1 MRTEYAARTQSVK
14 GSSHDDA
21 RGLEH
26 AGWQRGEPGSYR
38 SLLPARHP
46 ATSWFRPRVLWATRN
61 DRLAHW
67 LRDPTDSERRRW
79 VGARRAAGAP
89 SDLVLRD
96 HEHRDELSFLMLGD
110 TGEGDASQF
119 VVVPPLERVAEGADF
134 MVICSDVIYPAG
146 DVDEYVPKFYRPY
159 RNFRGPIYALPGNH
173 DWYDDLTSFMVHFCG
188 APGLPPV
195 PERPVRLG
203 SREWARRRLWRRP
216 KQASPAALA
225 AGRALR
231 PRDPSRSLQPGSYF
245 AIESG
250 PLLIVGIDT
259 GITGGI
265 DADQAEWLRA
275 TSTSSAKPKL
285 LLTGR
290 PIYYDGRHVPGAI
303 EDSTSTVDDIVRD
316 PRSNYVAVIGG
327 DTHNY
332 QRYPVALPDGRTIQY
347 VVSGG
352 GGAFMHATHNI
363 PLVDLPGVREA
374 DFRCYPLR
382 GDSLSIYAANLG
394 RRRRLRWLRVHP
406 DACATVIA
414 ERLGI
419 EPVRQSARTAARVG
433 ISRRERLVA
442 GLVATPPAPGRI
454 VQRFFSELFDWDH
467 PPMFKSF
474 LRFDATA
481 SELRIRCFQA
491 TGWRH
496 DELDPPVEDEV
507 LIALRPAS

>member
-1 MRTEYAARTQSVK
+1 MDAR
-14 GSSHDDA
+14 GSSHDEA
-21 RGLEH
+21 RGLEY
-26 AGWQRGEPGSYR
+26 AGWQRGELGSYR

-79 VGARRAAGAP
+79 VAAQREAGAP
-89 SDLVLRD
+89 ADLVLRD
-96 HEHRDELSFLMLGD
+96 HAGLRELSFVMLGD

-119 VVVPPLERVAEGADF
+119 VVVPPLMRVGADADF

-146 DVDEYVPKFYRPY
+146 DVDEYVPKFYFPY
-159 RNFRGPIYALPGNH
+159 RDFPGPIYALPGNH
-173 DWYDDLTSFMVHFCG
+173 DWYDDLMSFMVHFCG
-188 APGLPPV
+188 APALPPE
-195 PERPVRLG
+195 PARPVPTF
-203 SREWARRRLWRRP
+203 SREWARRLLWRRP
-216 KQASPAALA
+216 KQASPSALA

-245 AIESG
+245 AIETG

-265 DADQAEWLRA
+265 DADQARWLRE
-275 TSTSSAKPKL
+275 TSTASAKPKL

-290 PIYYDGRHVPGAI
+290 PIYYDGLHVPGAI
-303 EDSTSTVDDIVRD
+303 EHSAETVDDIVRD

-332 QRYPVALPDGRTIQY
+332 QRYPVRLPDGRTIQY

-363 PLVDLPGVREA
+363 PRVALPGVDER

-382 GDSLSIYAANLG
+382 GDSLSMYASNLG

-406 DACATVIA
+406 DAAAVVIS

-419 EPVRQSARTAARVG
+419 EPLRRSARSARRRG
-433 ISRRERLVA
+433 ISRRTRFVAELVA
-442 GLVATPPAPGRI
+442 RPPAPGRI
-454 VQRFFSELFDWDH
+454 VQRFFSELFDWDQ

-474 LRFDATA
+474 LRVDATA
-481 SELRIRCFQA
+481 DELRIRCFQA
-491 TGWRH
+491 TGWLA
-496 DELDPPVEDEV
+496 DEQDAPVEDEV
-507 LIALRPAS
+507 RIALGGSGA

>member
-1 MRTEYAARTQSVK
+1 MDDR
-14 GSSHDDA
+14 GSSHDEA
-21 RGLEH
+21 RGLEY

-38 SLLPARHP
+38 SLLPVRHP

-79 VGARRAAGAP
+79 VAAQREAGVPA
-89 SDLVLRD
+89 DLVLRD
-96 HEHRDELSFLMLGD
+96 HAELGELSFLMLGD

-119 VVVPPLERVAEGADF
+119 VVVPPLLKAAASATF

-146 DVDEYVPKFYRPY
+146 DVDEYVPKFYFPY
-159 RNFRGPIYALPGNH
+159 RDFPGPIYALPGNH

-188 APGLPPV
+188 APALPPE
-195 PERPVRLG
+195 PARPVRLG
-203 SREWARRRLWRRP
+203 SREWVRRLLWRRP
-216 KQASPAALA
+216 KGASPSALA

-245 AIESG
+245 AIETG

-265 DADQAEWLRA
+265 DAEQARWLREV
-275 TSTSSAKPKL
+275 STSSPKPKL

-290 PIYYDGRHVPGAI
+290 PIYYDGLHVPGAI
-303 EDSTSTVDDIVRD
+303 EQSAETVDDIVRD
-316 PRSNYVAVIGG
+316 PRSNYVAAIGG

-332 QRYPVALPDGRTIQY
+332 QRYPVRLPDGRTIQY
-347 VVSGG
+347 IVSGG

-363 PLVDLPGVREA
+363 PRVALPGVDES

-382 GDSLSIYAANLG
+382 GDSLSMYASNLG

-406 DACATVIA
+406 DAAAVVIS
-414 ERLGI
+414 ERLGV
-419 EPVRQSARTAARVG
+419 EPLRQSARSARRRG

-442 GLVATPPAPGRI
+442 ELVARPPAPGRI
-454 VQRFFSELFDWDH
+454 VQRFFSELFDWNH

-474 LRFDATA
+474 LRLDATA

-491 TGWRH
+491 TGWLR
-496 DELDPPVEDEV
+496 DELDPPVEDE
-507 LIALRPAS
+507 LQIALRRAG